1 MNNIINIICY
11 NYILK
16 PEKEENERFKLKL
29 HTISIKQIEKAQ
41 KKDETLLINKD
52 HIIKLINKYL
62 DMNYNFIYEHH
73 YFKFAAA
80 IFTYLHS
87 LKLANDKLALRRL
100 RYDDL
105 EITKEEFYN
114 EEYDI
119 KKELKKKLL
128 KKANGKEDE
137 DEDPLKE
144 LSDNEE
150 EEDGKLQSVSSRKK
164 KIDKDTGSGIYF
176 FSNIQKDVTFYC
188 KKYVTSTDDVDIV
201 EDDNEDK
208 DINKLSKDMRK
219 RVKTYQPL
227 INARDNIQVIEY
239 CNAEDEKIKINKKN
253 EEVDEFVLKK
263 LYFLLNPNI
272 IKVSDEKLSQF
283 LIEADR
289 DSGATK
295 IREFINFYEAFV
307 LEVKIN
313 DKFRK
318 TNPTLFNFLSNLN
331 FFWINLFSFIFATG
345 LNFVQ
350 MGLLKANDLEVR
362 FSQTYKIIV
371 SLAIIN
377 IVYNIFFLICYTL
390 QNQKFLNKLKIKEVE
405 ETLKYDDIKDSLTS
419 SEKQNIIILNYFND
433 SDKAPFFVNILITTL
448 SILFPHVLS
457 FLLGLLLFM
466 ITYFSDTAMLII
478 RIFVSKIGDLV
489 EMIILLIVLTYVLAN
504 FGFFFLNEDMS
515 VQITGTDERENGCI
529 NLSRCFI
536 TFFNLGVRFGG
547 GIGDGLQRYKFITNG
562 NSTNYAARY
571 VLEFIYFVVVN
582 LLLLNMINGIIIT
595 PFGEER
601 EKSEAKMN
609 DVYNKCYICSL
620 DKIFLAR
627 NKIDFNTHITGDH
640 NFMSYL
646 QFLDY
651 LNTKDD
657 IYLEL
662 EEIYIKDM
670 IRDKNISCFPIN
682 KTLNEKGEMIT
693 SDK

>member
-1 MNNIINIICY
+1 MLQNLIDKDNSDSIPFYVGIITLAETDETVRKVRAFLNDMLICQRFCHLFRVVIDNITESKFGLEKNSSKIQYEQIDIINNFVTYLIENFNVDLQDLVFLKEGEADDIVINEEYNYLSISISDVYSILLSYIIELVEKYSFVNPNLITLGYRISLCIFSMYQGQDIINFIDISDFEKTAYEGKYITKIPLTFLIYRTSINIFSKTIFKSHLMRIYENVLNVTKVLVNSHSPLSKVFSENIFNIENCLALMNNIINIICY

-188 KKYVTSTDDVDIV
+188 KKYVTSTDDVDVV

-350 MGLLKANDLEVR
+350 MGLLKATDLEVR

-377 IVYNIFFLICYTL
+377 IVYNIFFLI
-390 QNQKFLNKLKIKEVE
+390 
-405 ETLKYDDIKDSLTS
+405 
-419 SEKQNIIILNYFND
+419 
-433 SDKAPFFVNILITTL
+433 
-448 SILFPHVLS
+448 
-457 FLLGLLLFM
+457 
-466 ITYFSDTAMLII
+466 
-478 RIFVSKIGDLV
+478 
-489 EMIILLIVLTYVLAN
+489 
-504 FGFFFLNEDMS
+504 
-515 VQITGTDERENGCI
+515 
-529 NLSRCFI
+529 
-536 TFFNLGVRFGG
+536 
-547 GIGDGLQRYKFITNG
+547 
-562 NSTNYAARY
+562 
-571 VLEFIYFVVVN
+571 
-582 LLLLNMINGIIIT
+582 
-595 PFGEER
+595 
-601 EKSEAKMN
+601 
-609 DVYNKCYICSL
+609 
-620 DKIFLAR
+620 
-627 NKIDFNTHITGDH
+627 
-640 NFMSYL
+640 
-646 QFLDY
+646 
-651 LNTKDD
+651 
-657 IYLEL
+657 
-662 EEIYIKDM
+662 
-670 IRDKNISCFPIN
+670 
-682 KTLNEKGEMIT
+682 
-693 SDK
+693 